1 MKTRVPA
8 AVVLA
13 LLLGAPAAS
22 ADEQIT
28 AGPPSVYV
36 TPSVTIDQGE
46 KITLYNTDVAA
57 HDVLARDLGP
67 DEKPLF
73 SSELAALGE
82 TVPVTGAE
90 SLTTGEYAFLCSIH
104 PQMEGTITV
113 TSAGKPVPRPGAQS
127 ELKVQVLDKR
137 LAAVEKRRA
146 LRVRVTA
153 SAEATVRI
161 TARAKG
167 AVFAK
172 GTTKV
177 SGEKASTA
185 KLSLTRAG
193 RRLVARG
200 KKVKVKVTATAKGDA
215 KTSAETTLR

>member
-1 MKTRVPA
+1 
-8 AVVLA
+8 VVLA
-13 LLLGAPAAS
+13 LLVWAPAAS

-46 KITLYNTDVAA
+46 RITLYNTDVAA

-113 TSAGKPVPRPGAQS
+113 TSEGTPVPRGPGKS
-127 ELKVQVLDKR
+127 GELELQVLDKR
-137 LAAVEKRRA
+137 LAGVKKRRA
-146 LRVRVTA
+146 LRVRVSTGA
-153 SAEATVRI
+153 AATVRI

-167 AVFAK
+167 ALFAQ
-172 GTTKV
+172 GTTKTK
-177 SGEKASTA
+177 GGKAKTA
-185 KLSLTRAG
+185 ELSLTRAG
-193 RRLVARG
+193 RRLVKRG
-200 KKVKVKVTATAKGDA
+200 KPIGLKITATAKGGS

>member
-1 MKTRVPA
+1 
-8 AVVLA
+8 VVFA

-28 AGPPSVYV
+28 AGPPNLYF
-36 TPSVTIDQGE
+36 TTAVTIDQGE
-46 KITLYNTDVAA
+46 KITLYNTDVVS

-73 SSELAALGE
+73 RSELASTGA
-82 TVPVTGAE
+82 TVPVEGVE
-90 SLTTGEYAFLCSIH
+90 YLTTGDYDFVCSIH
-104 PQMEGTITV
+104 PQMVGTITV
-113 TSAGKPVPRPGAQS
+113 TSAGKPLPRPAAAS
-127 ELKVQVLDKR
+127 ELKLEVLDKR
-137 LAAVEKRRA
+137 LARVKRRGA
-146 LRVRVTA
+146 LRVRVTGGD
-153 SAEATVRI
+153 ATVHL

-177 SGEKASTA
+177 SGAKPSTA

-193 RRLVARG
+193 RRLVKRG
-200 KKVKVKVTATAKGDA
+200 KKIEVKVTATAKGS
-215 KTSAETTLR
+215 KKISAGTTLR